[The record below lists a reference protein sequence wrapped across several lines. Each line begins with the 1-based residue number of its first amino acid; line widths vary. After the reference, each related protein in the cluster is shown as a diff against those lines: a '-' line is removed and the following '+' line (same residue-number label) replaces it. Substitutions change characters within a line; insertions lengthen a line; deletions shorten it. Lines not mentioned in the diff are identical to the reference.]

1 MTRLLLVIP
10 CLVGAALVD
19 VNEATLSEMTD
30 TLETITMSS
39 PIGSAEALLF
49 FDQL

>member
-19 VNEATLSEMTD
+19 VNEATLSEITD
-30 TLETITMSS
+30 TSLTTRDDYHVI
-39 PIGSAEALLF
+39 A
-49 FDQL
+49 DWQR